1 MSISVATKFLVVDN
15 SESIRKVLIQKLR
28 AYGAQRCLEAS
39 DGEEALAIL
48 KQQAVDLILSD
59 SDTAPMSGLDLLKTI
74 RTDAK
79 LCSIS
84 FIMITNESSRDYLL
98 DMIKYGVSSV
108 LVKPYTF
115 DGLGEHIEKAL
126 KNPLKTAVPLTRRKQ
141 DVVEVVTKS
150 LTPARILVVDDE
162 PNCLEILSEIFKDE
176 YRVLVAQ
183 NGAKALEICTSDTPP
198 DLILLD
204 VMMPNMDGFEVTR
217 RLREH
222 PNSQHIPVIFI
233 TALADKNARVKGLD
247 LGAVDFVTKPI
258 DPDIL
263 KVRVRNFMRY
273 VELHKQLQSDHD
285 EMLENVRLRDVIGSI
300 TRHDLKVPLTGIVHL
315 IETMLENGEFNC
327 KQLEQLKMVKEIA
340 LQATQTVNF
349 STELYKI
356 EAGHFELKPQPVK
369 IEVILRRLVEIARE
383 TFCEKNLK
391 ISIET
396 GVPEGEIMPRVL
408 GDATLCYSLF
418 HNLINNACEYTNEK
432 SEVTVLVS
440 DTDPM
445 KITIKNQGVVP
456 LRLREPFFEK
466 YLDSISTKWGGAY
479 ATKLM
484 AEAQHGSISLDVS
497 DVDDLTTVTVYLPK
511 FVGNFAVQ

>member
-15 SESIRKVLIQKLR
+15 SESIRQVLIQKLR
-28 AYGAQRCLEAS
+28 AFGAQRCLEAS
-39 DGEEALAIL
+39 NGEEALAIL
-48 KQQAVDLILSD
+48 RQVPVDLILSD
-59 SDTAPMSGLDLLKTI
+59 SDTAPMSGLDLLKAI

-79 LCSIS
+79 LCSVS
-84 FIMITNESSRDYLL
+84 FIMITHESSRDYLL

-126 KNPLKTAVPLTRRKQ
+126 NNPSKTAVPLARRK
-141 DVVEVVTKS
+141 DVVEVVTES
-150 LTPARILVVDDE
+150 FTPATILVVDDE
-162 PNCLEILSEIFKDE
+162 PNNLEILSEIFKDE

-183 NGAKALEICTSDTPP
+183 NGAKALEICTSDTQP
-198 DLILLD
+198 DLVLLD

-233 TALADKNARVKGLD
+233 TGLADKEARVKGLD

-258 DPDIL
+258 DADIL

-273 VELHKQLQSDHD
+273 VELHKKLQSDHD
-285 EMLENVRLRDVIGSI
+285 AMLENVRLRDVIGSI

-315 IETMLENGEFNC
+315 IETMQENGAFNP
-327 KQLEQLKMVKEIA
+327 KQLEQLTMMKEIA
-340 LQATQTVNF
+340 LQATQAVNF

-356 EAGHFELKPQPVK
+356 EAGHFKLNPQPVK
-369 IEVILRRLVEIARE
+369 IDMILHRLIEISRE
-383 TFCEKNLK
+383 TFRKKNLK
-391 ISIET
+391 ISIEIDVSVDKT
-396 GVPEGEIMPRVL
+396 IPNVL

-432 SEVTVLVS
+432 SDVMVLVS

-445 KITIKNQGVVP
+445 KITVKNQGVVP

-511 FVGNFAVQ
+511 FVENFAV

>member
-1 MSISVATKFLVVDN
+1 MSISVATKFLVVDH
-15 SESIRKVLIQKLR
+15 SEAVRQVLIQKLR

-39 DGEEALAIL
+39 NGEEALAIL
-48 KQQAVDLILSD
+48 KQQSVDLILSD
-59 SDTAPMSGLDLLKTI
+59 NDTEPMSGLDLLKTI

-79 LCSIS
+79 LCSVS

-126 KNPLKTAVPLTRRKQ
+126 KNPLKTAVPLVKKT
-141 DVVEVVTKS
+141 DILEGNSKS
-150 LTPARILVVDDE
+150 FTPATILVVDDE
-162 PNCLEILSEIFKDE
+162 PNCLEILAEIFKDE

-183 NGAKALEICTSDTPP
+183 NGAKALEICTSDTQP
-198 DLILLD
+198 DLVLLD

-233 TALADKNARVKGLD
+233 TALASKDARIKGLD
-247 LGAVDFVTKPI
+247 LGAVDVVTKPI

-263 KVRVRNFMRY
+263 KMRVRNFMRY

-285 EMLENVRLRDVIGSI
+285 AMLENVRLRDVIGSI

-315 IETMLENGEFNC
+315 IETMLENGEFNT
-327 KQLEQLKMVKEIA
+327 KQLEQLKMMKEIA

-356 EAGHFELKPQPVK
+356 ETGHFELKPQPVK
-369 IEVILRRLVEIARE
+369 INVILHRLVEIARE
-383 TFCEKNLK
+383 TFREKNLK
-391 ISIET
+391 ISISIDVSLDKT
-396 GVPEGEIMPRVL
+396 MPRVL

-440 DTDPM
+440 NTDPI

-456 LRLREPFFEK
+456 LKLREPFFEK

-497 DVDDLTTVTVYLPK
+497 DVDDLTTLTVYLPK
-511 FVGNFAVQ
+511 FVGSFAV